1 MFVLSFCFVF
11 FFQKNPKLQ
20 RNAGMYGMPNMRKQM
35 SMMNNPMG
43 PMGGMP
49 GGPGG
54 PSGPGGPMGYGPGP
68 NSSNSVAQWV
78 QQQNQNLQEQG
89 LSMNDGDP
97 RMMMGPNNPNF
108 SQMMMDDRMFDPE
121 FGPGGQM
128 NNMNIMQN
136 KVPNENLTPEQL
148 QRREEHLASIRKLQ
162 QMLFPEQRNQQGFPP
177 GQGPGGPGGQGM
189 MPGDMGGNM
198 GMYQQNMMATKR
210 AMMSQQN
217 MMGSPHGMME
227 SRQEMMSQEQF
238 MMSQGM
244 SQFGPGPH
252 PQNMQ
257 NLSQAQRE
265 WMRLQQEY
273 LAEKR
278 AQQQQPRPPMGPN
291 GPQMGPGQP
300 PPSYY
305 SSIAQKQRHG
315 SVGMGS
321 PTSPN
326 MNGPMGSPSVA
337 VSGM

>member
-1 MFVLSFCFVF
+1 M
-11 FFQKNPKLQ
+11 QKMN
-20 RNAGMYGMPNMRKQM
+20 
-35 SMMNNPMG
+35 MMNNRMG
-43 PMGGMP
+43 MPSGP

-54 PSGPGGPMGYGPGP
+54 PMGFSQGPP
-68 NSSNSVAQWV
+68 NSSNHVAQWV

-89 LSMNDGDP
+89 LNMSDGDP

-108 SQMMMDDRMFDPE
+108 SQMMMDERMYDPE
-121 FGPGGQM
+121 FGGPGGPM

-148 QRREEHLASIRKLQ
+148 QRRQEQLSHLRKIS
-162 QMLFPEQRNQQGFPP
+162 QMLFPEQRGQQGFPP
-177 GQGPGGPGGQGM
+177 GGPGQGPGGPGPGGQGM
-189 MPGDMGGNM
+189 MPGDMGNM
-198 GMYQQNMMATKR
+198 EMYQQSMMAKR

-217 MMGSPHGMME
+217 MMGSPHGMMD
-227 SRQEMMSQEQF
+227 SRPDMMSQEQF

-252 PQNMQ
+252 PQNLQ
-257 NLSQAQRE
+257 NMTPQQRD
-265 WMRLQQEY
+265 WFRLQQEF

-278 AQQQQPRPPMGPN
+278 QRAHMGGPN

-305 SSIAQKQRHG
+305 SSIAQKR

-321 PTSPN
+321 PTSPS
-326 MNGPMGSPSVA
+326 MNGPIGSPTMATQGELFSGVSV
-337 VSGM
+337 SLN